1 MESQALTATLDVVQP
16 TASTDGDIDLTVEG
30 GTAPYSYT
38 WNTGDLAEDLFGVPA
53 GFYQVTVIDAN
64 GCDVVVDQTIQN
76 ISTAS
81 VNNLES
87 VNINVFPN
95 PTSDYATVTWDNNEV
110 TNLTVV
116 NANGQVVENADVD
129 LQNNYTTQNLNAG
142 MYFINLT
149 DRNNNTNTK
158 KLIVR

>member
-1 MESQALTATLDVVQP
+1 
-16 TASTDGDIDLTVEG
+16 
-30 GTAPYSYT
+30 
-38 WNTGDLAEDLFGVPA
+38 
-53 GFYQVTVIDAN
+53 
-64 GCDVVVDQTIQN
+64 
-76 ISTAS
+76 
-81 VNNLES
+81 
-87 VNINVFPN
+87 VFPN

-149 DRNNNTNTK
+149 DNNNNTNTK

>member
-1 MESQALTATLDVVQP
+1 M
-16 TASTDGDIDLTVEG
+16 
-30 GTAPYSYT
+30 
-38 WNTGDLAEDLFGVPA
+38 
-53 GFYQVTVIDAN
+53 
-64 GCDVVVDQTIQN
+64 VDKTIQN

-110 TNLTVV
+110 TKLTVV

-149 DRNNNTNTK
+149 DNNNNTNTK

>member
-1 MESQALTATLDVVQP
+1 M
-16 TASTDGDIDLTVEG
+16 
-30 GTAPYSYT
+30 
-38 WNTGDLAEDLFGVPA
+38 
-53 GFYQVTVIDAN
+53 
-64 GCDVVVDQTIQN
+64 
-76 ISTAS
+76 
-81 VNNLES
+81 
-87 VNINVFPN
+87 FPN

-149 DRNNNTNTK
+149 DNNNNTNTK